1 MPVYQT
7 TFEIYAPATRVWD
20 VLTDFRSY
28 PQWNP
33 QIPWASG
40 SIEDGARIHLR
51 WHCQAGLRWTCQRS
65 SSKPDHASY

>member
-33 QIPWASG
+33 QIHWASG
-40 SIEDGARIHLR
+40 SIEDLTG
-51 WHCQAGLRWTCQRS
+51 T
-65 SSKPDHASY
+65 